1 MTVTD
6 SQRTDFY
13 KSLSGYGYADV
24 EEAIEKF
31 DDVGLY
37 AKDLAYAVRE
47 FAESTDAPIDKID
60 VFYVAYDHILK
71 TARNKLGEILGYDI
85 INNIIGSLGFYYDS
99 YTDTSDKLQ
108 KAIEQLEEELKN
120 VGQEQIEELLEDNFV
135 KVFLED
141 IYVDISEIRK
151 TEKLEVEN

>member
-1 MTVTD
+1 MPVTD
-6 SQRTDFY
+6 SQRMDFY

-47 FAESTDAPIDKID
+47 FAESTGTPIDKID

-85 INNIIGSLGFYYDS
+85 INNIIGSVGFYYDS

-108 KAIEQLEEELKN
+108 KC
-120 VGQEQIEELLEDNFV
+120 V
-135 KVFLED
+135 
-141 IYVDISEIRK
+141 
-151 TEKLEVEN
+151 